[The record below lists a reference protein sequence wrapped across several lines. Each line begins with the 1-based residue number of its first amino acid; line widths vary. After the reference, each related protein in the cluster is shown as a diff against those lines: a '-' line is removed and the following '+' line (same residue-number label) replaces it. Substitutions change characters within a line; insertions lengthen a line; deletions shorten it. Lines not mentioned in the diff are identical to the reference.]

1 MEENVQQDLN
11 SHLSSTWGARLQM
24 LIYSKTGVSE
34 YRCLSS
40 DQSLFICK
48 VLQASQGNYQELE
61 KEAAMLASL
70 QHPGIISQH
79 GYFWLKS
86 SGLDYLVI
94 MLEFCEKDLYQ
105 DMEIR
110 KKAQSY
116 WSEEELWMH
125 TKTLVGA
132 LAFAQSLGVAHR
144 DIKPQNIFLANG
156 QVKIG
161 DWGSSKCIQNPF
173 NTLTGTPVFL
183 SPLQKQALFSHNSSL
198 QHDVYKSDVY
208 SLGLT
213 LLVIAFTEVPV
224 GLLTMQ
230 ETPEDIVNRLTYS
243 DDFKAM
249 LRTML
254 AQEERDRCDFVTL
267 WSWLSPPPP
276 PAIEPNSEEHPFP
289 AEVYN
294 QEIQPS
300 LPEDPVRAQVDLPSH
315 IASQPKP
322 PPALLLEEE
331 KKQYKPQPTTCLR
344 KKCGKHIMGYE
355 KGVVQLYCDAQHA
368 FCSKFCFNEVLQAS
382 REKDREVTPK
392 CPKCQSEISQEA
404 LKQIRQET
412 KQGCSGRKKDC
423 LLQ

>member
-1 MEENVQQDLN
+1 MEANLQNDLN

-24 LIYSKTGVSE
+24 VIYTGTGVSV
-34 YRCLSS
+34 YRCISS

-48 VLQASQGNYQELE
+48 VLLASQGNYQELE

-70 QHPGIISQH
+70 KHPGIISQH

-86 SGLDYLVI
+86 SGQDYLVI
-94 MLEFCEKDLYQ
+94 MLELCEKDLYQ
-105 DMEIR
+105 DMEMR
-110 KKAQSY
+110 KRAQLY
-116 WSEEELWMH
+116 WSEEELWTH
-125 TKTLVGA
+125 IRTLVGA

-144 DIKPQNIFLANG
+144 DIKPQNIFITNG

-161 DWGSSKCIQNPF
+161 DWGSSKLIQNPF

-183 SPLQKQALFSHNSSL
+183 SPLQKQALLSHNSSL

-230 ETPEDIVNRLTYS
+230 ETPEDCANRLTYP
-243 DDFKAM
+243 DNFKAM
-249 LRTML
+249 LRIML

-267 WSWLSPPPP
+267 WSWLSPAPV
-276 PAIEPNSEEHPFP
+276 IEPNPEELHPSP
-289 AEVYN
+289 VEVYN

-300 LPEDPVRAQVDLPSH
+300 LPEDPVSAPAHEEGPPHLS
-315 IASQPKP
+315 SQPEP
-322 PPALLLEEE
+322 LPALLLEEE
-331 KKQYKPQPTTCLR
+331 KKQNEPQPTTCLW
-344 KKCGKHIMGYE
+344 KKCGKPITGYK

-368 FCSKFCFNEVLQAS
+368 FCSKLCLNEFLSTS
-382 REKDREVTPK
+382 REKDHEVVAK
-392 CPKCQSEISQEA
+392 CPKCRSEISPEIIKQIKQEA
-404 LKQIRQET
+404 NS
-412 KQGCSGRKKDC
+412 GCSGRKEC